1 MDKLKL
7 KGEFYI
13 LLAAIIWGS
22 AFVVQKVGMDY
33 VGPLTFTAF
42 RFGIGTL
49 AMFPILAITRMSRRK
64 KDVTRTNEAKMDK
77 ADARRI
83 PRDLLIGGIWIG
95 VANFAGSILQQTGLI
110 YTTAGKAGF
119 LTAMYLVI
127 VPIILL
133 ILGHKIHLLTWVG
146 IIVATFGM
154 YLLTMSG
161 GWSFQ
166 IGDLLCFLGAVG
178 FAFQIVLVDRF
189 VDRTDPLELA
199 TFEFGVTA
207 ILSII
212 GAVLFETTTISAL
225 LQCTWAIL
233 YTAILEVCV
242 AFSLQIVGQQYASP
256 AIATILMSMESV
268 FAVLS
273 GLIFLGEIMSG
284 REVLGCCIMFFAFLV
299 AQIPEMRNGET
310 NN

>member
-7 KGEFYI
+7 KGELYI
-13 LLAAIIWGS
+13 LLAALIWGS

-33 VGPLTFTAF
+33 IGPLTFTAF
-42 RFGIGTL
+42 RFTIGTL
-49 AMFPILAITRMSRRK
+49 AMIPVLII
-64 KDVTRTNEAKMDK
+64 
-77 ADARRI
+77 ARRTGSKKAAGCACETDRRRI
-83 PRDLLIGGIWIG
+83 SRDLLVGGIWVGI
-95 VANFAGSILQQTGLI
+95 ANFAGSVLQQTGLI

-133 ILGHKIHLLTWVG
+133 MLGRRIHTLTWVG
-146 IIVATFGM
+146 IVTAAFGM

-161 GWSFQ
+161 GWGFQ
-166 IGDLLCFLGAVG
+166 PGDLICFLGAVG
-178 FAFQIVLVDRF
+178 FAFQIVLVDHF

-207 ILSII
+207 VLSII
-212 GAVLFETTTISAL
+212 GAVLFETATVSAL
-225 LQCTWAIL
+225 LQCAWPIL

-242 AFSLQIVGQQYASP
+242 AFSLQIIGQQYASP

-268 FAVLS
+268 FAALS
-273 GLIFLGEIMSG
+273 GLIFLGEVMSG
-284 REVLGCCIMFFAFLV
+284 REVFGCCVMFFAFLI
-299 AQIPEMRNGET
+299 AQIPEMRSSKKQT
-310 NN
+310 

>member
-1 MDKLKL
+1 MKL

-13 LLAAIIWGS
+13 FLAALIWGS

-33 VGPLTFTAF
+33 IGPLTFTAF
-42 RFGIGTL
+42 RFTIGTL
-49 AMFPILAITRMSRRK
+49 AMFPILMIARRTRRRK
-64 KDVTRTNEAKMDK
+64 DGLRTNEADT
-77 ADARRI
+77 RRI
-83 PRDLLIGGIWIG
+83 PRDLLIGGIWVGI
-95 VANFAGSILQQTGLI
+95 ANFAGSIFQQTGLI

-133 ILGHKIHLLTWVG
+133 VLGRKIHILTWVG
-146 IIVATFGM
+146 IVTATIGM
-154 YLLTMSG
+154 YFLTMSG
-161 GWSFQ
+161 GWGFQ
-166 IGDLLCFLGAVG
+166 IGDLICFLGAIG

-207 ILSII
+207 VLSII
-212 GAVLFETTTISAL
+212 GALLFETTTVSAL
-225 LQCTWAIL
+225 LQCAWPIL
-233 YTAILEVCV
+233 YTALLEVCA
-242 AFSLQIVGQQYASP
+242 AFTLQILGQQYASP

-268 FAVLS
+268 FAALS

-299 AQIPEMRNGET
+299 AQIPEMRSSGT
-310 NN
+310 DT

>member
-1 MDKLKL
+1 MDKQKL

-33 VGPLTFTAF
+33 IGPLTFTAF
-42 RFGIGTL
+42 RFTIGTL
-49 AMFPILAITRMSRRK
+49 AMFPILMIARKVRGGKAVIRKSETGTRRFS
-64 KDVTRTNEAKMDK
+64 
-77 ADARRI
+77 
-83 PRDLLIGGIWIG
+83 RDLIIGGIWVGI
-95 VANFAGSILQQTGLI
+95 ANFAGSIFQQAGLI
-110 YTTAGKAGF
+110 YTTAGKSGF

-133 ILGHKIHLLTWVG
+133 ALGRKIHILTWLG
-146 IIVATFGM
+146 IATATFGM

-161 GWSFQ
+161 GYGFQ
-166 IGDLLCFLGAVG
+166 FGDIICLLGAVG

-189 VDRTDPLELA
+189 VTRTDPLELA

-225 LQCTWAIL
+225 LQCAWPIL
-233 YTAILEVCV
+233 YTAILEVCA
-242 AFSLQIVGQQYASP
+242 AFTLQIIGQQYASP

-268 FAVLS
+268 FAALS

-284 REVLGCCIMFFAFLV
+284 KEVLGCCIMFFAFLV
-299 AQIPEMRNGET
+299 AQIPEMRSSET
-310 NN
+310 QL